1 MAKRT
6 LTINRMENFDWTSF
20 TIKIP
25 VKAEIEDLY
34 RAWAS
39 SAEIEKWF
47 LSEADYKDADG
58 KTMDKNQL
66 AVTENTYFW
75 RWFLYEDTESGK
87 ITGANGK
94 DTFAFT
100 FAGSCVVSIKLTKEH
115 DHTVVTLNQ
124 SDIPTDDNSKRNIRL
139 GCHNGWS
146 FYLINLK
153 SVYEGGLD
161 LRNKDN
167 RFKPMLNN

>member
-1 MAKRT
+1 
-6 LTINRMENFDWTSF
+6 MENFDWTSF
-20 TIKIP
+20 TIKIA
-25 VKAEIEDLY
+25 VKAKIEDLY

-39 SAEIEKWF
+39 SGEIEKWF
-47 LSEADYKDADG
+47 LSEADYQDSNGKKIDKD
-58 KTMDKNQL
+58 QL
-66 AVTENTYFW
+66 TVTDNTYFW
-75 RWFLYEDTESGK
+75 RWFLYEETESGK
-87 ITGANGK
+87 IIEANGK

-100 FAGSCVVSIKLTKEH
+100 FAGNCVVTIKLTEEN
-115 DHTVVTLNQ
+115 DHTIVNLNH
-124 SDIPTDDNSKRNIRL
+124 SNIPTDDNSKRNIRL

-146 FYLINLK
+146 FYLVNLK